1 MTRRL
6 VQRAG
11 GHGQDLIEFALVLPL
26 LLLLLTGIMEFAL
39 AVMAYNTVANA
50 AREGARYGIVHVRRD
65 GSDCADQAGAIEEA
79 ARRLTVGLDQDRLDF
94 AVSCPRSPTTGRLQV
109 QVEAE
114 YVHQF
119 ITAPLIMVLGGD
131 GTLPMY
137 TVSTMYVE

>member
-1 MTRRL
+1 VTRRL

-11 GHGQDLIEFALVLPL
+11 GRGQDLIEFALILPL

-50 AREGARYGIVHVRRD
+50 AREGARYGIVRVNTPA
-65 GSDCADQAGAIEEA
+65 DCAAQAGAIEEA

-119 ITAPLIMVLGGD
+119 ITAPLIMALGGD